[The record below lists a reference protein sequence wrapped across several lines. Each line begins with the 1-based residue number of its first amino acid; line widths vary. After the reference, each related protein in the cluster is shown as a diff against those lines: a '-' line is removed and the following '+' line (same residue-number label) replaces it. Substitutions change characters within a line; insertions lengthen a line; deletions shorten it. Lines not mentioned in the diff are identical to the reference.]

1 MQITLNDDEVR
12 EALREALEQKI
23 VSFAGGINIDQC
35 YFTVTAGGKEVDDL
49 EEVEFTVNL

>member
-1 MQITLNDDEVR
+1 MQITLNDYEVR

-49 EEVEFTVNL
+49 EEVKFTVNL